1 MNRRQTEKHFKRKW
15 RRLFSDLFAKQ
26 GVRIKPSRVKLD
38 PKGIIDEENELRVA
52 ARAAGYELIVHIK
65 DKEAADDPIN
75 NNPSL

>member
-15 RRLFSDLFAKQ
+15 RRLFSDLFEKQ

-38 PKGIIDEENELRVA
+38 PNGIIDKENELRVA

-65 DKEAADDPIN
+65 GKEEKDEQRIDM
-75 NNPSL
+75 